1 MRSRTAGLLLLLIA
15 LASCSYNP
23 KPGPPRLVNQV
34 GILTV
39 NAKDPEALARWYD
52 VNLGL
57 YSTKQTDGSWA
68 GKTASGAD
76 DIQMSWK
83 FVPIPTTSNPTPAR
97 VSLNVSDLEFY
108 VQRLTKAGFPP
119 ERRANDM
126 QGGLRAYF
134 RDPEGNEVELVQAGT
149 RSPEV

>member
-1 MRSRTAGLLLLLIA
+1 MRLRATGLLLLLTA
-15 LASCSYNP
+15 LASCSLNP
-23 KPGPPRLVNQV
+23 KPSPPRLVNQV
-34 GILTV
+34 GILTL

-52 VNLGL
+52 THLGL

-76 DIQMSWK
+76 NLQMSWK
-83 FVPIPTTSNPTPAR
+83 FVPIPTTSTSTPAR

-108 VQRLTKAGFPP
+108 VNRLTEAGFPP

-126 QGGLRAYF
+126 PGGLRAYF